1 MGSFA
6 DSRRM
11 GCPPMVG
18 GRQSCV
24 KILKPFRISG
34 AKNSVLTIRDVAF
47 AGVMKTC
54 RFGIE
59 QSRDNYYFER

>member
-1 MGSFA
+1 
-6 DSRRM
+6 
-11 GCPPMVG
+11 MVG